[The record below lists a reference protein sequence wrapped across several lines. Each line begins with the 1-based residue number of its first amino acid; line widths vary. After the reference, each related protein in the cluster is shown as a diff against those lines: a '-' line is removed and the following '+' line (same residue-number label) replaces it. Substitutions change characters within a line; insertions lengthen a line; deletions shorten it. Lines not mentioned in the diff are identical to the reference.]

1 MPEGEHNM
9 VRLFII
15 IFHLCFFLLQANP
28 SAGNDDLSLVLEGI
42 RKNYSNCPCIT
53 ITYSR
58 EVITRSMSMLG
69 NEVKGDM
76 AAGRM
81 YFKSPYSLKMEQKTP
96 ETETIISDGDT
107 IWWYIPAKRTA
118 HRYSSLKFGKELR
131 LLSDIFRGLTRVEDN
146 FVVKLADDK
155 IEGGFKIEMT
165 PDPPWR
171 EVDHI
176 LLAVTRGYNI
186 RVVEIFNRIG
196 GKTKFTF
203 DEKIKKEKFEEGF
216 FKFHVPEGVKIVDE
230 EGIQENKI
238 NKSLPLK
245 EDVLP

>member
-1 MPEGEHNM
+1 M

-28 SAGNDDLSLVLEGI
+28 SAGNDDLSRVLEGI
-42 RKNYSNCPCIT
+42 RKNYSNCPCLT

-76 AAGRM
+76 ATGRM

-107 IWWYIPAKRTA
+107 IWWYIPAKRTV

-131 LLSDIFRGLTRVEDN
+131 LLSDIFRRLTRVEDN

-165 PDPPWR
+165 PDPPWQ

-176 LLAVTRGYNI
+176 LLTVTGGYNI
-186 RVVEIFNRIG
+186 RVVKIFNRIG
-196 GKTKFTF
+196 GETKFTF
-203 DEKIKKEKFEEGF
+203 DENIKKEEFEEGF
-216 FKFHVPEGVKIVDE
+216 FKFYVPEGVKIVDE
-230 EGIQENKI
+230 EGIQEKKI

-245 EDVLP
+245 EDARP